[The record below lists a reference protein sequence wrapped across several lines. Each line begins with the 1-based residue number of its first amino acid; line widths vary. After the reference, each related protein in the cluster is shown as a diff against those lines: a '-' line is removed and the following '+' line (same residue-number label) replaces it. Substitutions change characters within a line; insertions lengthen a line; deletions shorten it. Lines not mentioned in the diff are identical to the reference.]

1 MFFFYDSRGLN
12 PQRAIARGT
21 SSAIVPADTDF
32 TVDFIKKGGTSEW
45 VTDVDIGR
53 TAGIIILS
61 LMAKNIF
68 AN

>member
-1 MFFFYDSRGLN
+1 MFFFYNSRGLN
-12 PQRAIARGT
+12 QQRAIARGT
-21 SSAIVPADTDF
+21 SSAIVPIEADF
-32 TVDFIKKGGTSEW
+32 TIDFIKKGGTSEW

-53 TAGIIILS
+53 TAGIIIWS